1 MEVMK
6 MMNVNNCLVK
16 SYPFDALNIGDTFI
30 LQIGSYIYLKISE
43 VISQSDGLVANAICL
58 NDCRFYH
65 FDATE
70 WVNEVN
76 CTLNVDKWE
85 V

>member
-1 MEVMK
+1 MK
-6 MMNVNNCLVK
+6 MMNVNNCLIK
-16 SYPFDALNIGDTFI
+16 YYPFGVLNIGDTFI
-30 LQIGSYIYLKISE
+30 LQIGGYVYLKIDN

-70 WVNEVN
+70 QVNEVS
-76 CTLNVDKWE
+76 CTLNVDKRE